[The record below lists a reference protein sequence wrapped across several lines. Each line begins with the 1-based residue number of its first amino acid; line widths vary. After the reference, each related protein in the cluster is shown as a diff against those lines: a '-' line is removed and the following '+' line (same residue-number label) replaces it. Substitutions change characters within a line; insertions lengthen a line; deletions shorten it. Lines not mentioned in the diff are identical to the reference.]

1 MTRWRSLVLAA
12 CALAAFVATACEN
25 EGRSD
30 EARSTVLRYLAAL
43 DGAEDD
49 RGWSVLS
56 ESMRSL
62 SGSREAYVELASQ
75 ADDPLSIESVTLHYE
90 DDGFYDFTVTT
101 AEPIGA
107 AHAAALFDEIGSGSA
122 IACSIGPDS
131 FRIAVI
137 VGVLMF
143 TEHTGI
149 TGNECPPPT
158 KR

>member
-1 MTRWRSLVLAA
+1 MTKRRFLVLAA
-12 CALAAFVATACEN
+12 CAIAAFTATGCEN

-30 EARSTVLRYLAAL
+30 EARSTVLRYLGAL

-62 SGSREAYVELASQ
+62 SGSRETYVELARQ
-75 ADDPLSIESVTLHYE
+75 ADDSLTIDSVTLYYE

-101 AEPIGA
+101 ADPMDS
-107 AHAAALFDEIGSGSA
+107 AHAAILFDELGSGSS

-143 TEHTGI
+143 TEHAGI
-149 TGNECPPPT
+149 TGNECPAGT
-158 KR
+158 

>member
-1 MTRWRSLVLAA
+1 MTNRPFLVLAA
-12 CALAAFVATACEN
+12 CALAFAATACEN
-25 EGRSD
+25 DGRSD

-75 ADDPLSIESVTLHYE
+75 ADASLSFESVTLYYE

-101 AEPIGA
+101 AEPMDS
-107 AHAAALFDEIGSGSA
+107 AHAALLFNKLGSGSP
-122 IACSIGPDS
+122 IACSIAPAS

-137 VGVLMF
+137 VDVLMS
-143 TEHTGI
+143 TEHAGI
-149 TGNECPPPT
+149 TGNDCPPA
-158 KR
+158 